1 MDFCLLELLEIRS
14 IFTASGDFEADMPMS
29 NLFEPTVAGGQLH
42 PAPSLAAPPREQPQ
56 GISES
61 SQGSQLAA
69 FAATTSAGKLGYGA
83 LAFWIVVAVLLAAR
97 IAFLDPSKVE
107 PTSSL
112 FGAKATSGWTTGESP
127 AAKN

>member
-1 MDFCLLELLEIRS
+1 
-14 IFTASGDFEADMPMS
+14 MS
-29 NLFEPTVAGGQLH
+29 NVIKPTAYDGQLH
-42 PAPSLAAPPREQPQ
+42 PAPTLAAPSREQPQ
-56 GISES
+56 GFSES

-69 FAATTSAGKLGYGA
+69 FAATTGAGKLGYGA

-97 IAFLDPSKVE
+97 IVFLDPSKVE

-112 FGAKATSGWTTGESP
+112 FGAKATSSWTTVESP

>member
-1 MDFCLLELLEIRS
+1 
-14 IFTASGDFEADMPMS
+14 MPMS
-29 NLFEPTVAGGQLH
+29 SLYEPTVAGGQLH
-42 PAPSLAAPPREQPQ
+42 PAPSLAALPGEQPQ

-69 FAATTSAGKLGYGA
+69 FAATTAAGKLGYGA

-97 IAFLDPSKVE
+97 IVFLDPSKVE

-112 FGAKATSGWTTGESP
+112 FGAKATSTRTTGESP

>member
-1 MDFCLLELLEIRS
+1 
-14 IFTASGDFEADMPMS
+14 MPMS

-42 PAPSLAAPPREQPQ
+42 PAPSLAAPLREQPQ
-56 GISES
+56 GNSEN

-69 FAATTSAGKLGYGA
+69 FAATTGAGKLGYGA
-83 LAFWIVVAVLLAAR
+83 LAFWIVVAVLLVAR
-97 IAFLDPSKVE
+97 IAFLDPSE